1 MTSNEIKERLR
12 VGLQNSDVIESNIG
26 IIKLFFASYRDII
39 DKLGTR
45 TRETDLL
52 KQENY
57 KWRFVEDELTKEGIN
72 APKNLFIYLI
82 KMIGG
87 EEFDGLFKR
96 LGWDK
101 VRPDNY
107 RLQGLKETYRELMVV
122 ANGCSENR

>member
-12 VGLQNSDVIESNIG
+12 TELQNPDTIESNIG
-26 IIKLFFASYRDII
+26 IIRLFFASYRGII
-39 DKLGTR
+39 DKLGTGA
-45 TRETDLL
+45 REMDLL

-57 KWRFVEDELTKEGIN
+57 KWIFVENELTKAGID

-87 EEFDGLFKR
+87 EDFKGLFKR

-101 VRPDNY
+101 VRHDDD
-107 RLQGLKETYRELMVV
+107 RLTGLRNTYKELVIM
-122 ANGCSENR
+122 ASNGIVK